1 MGPRGEYCP
10 ARLKATKFLK
20 KNGIITG
27 FKFIK
32 GFELWTNRFRVD
44 LEKKTFEYVLD
55 KMKIEYE
62 NRRKERNRNAIRV
75 PKGLWE
81 LLHPKIVEVAKSR
94 FQANHFVDSS

>member
-32 GFELWTNRFRVD
+32 GFEPWTNRFRVD